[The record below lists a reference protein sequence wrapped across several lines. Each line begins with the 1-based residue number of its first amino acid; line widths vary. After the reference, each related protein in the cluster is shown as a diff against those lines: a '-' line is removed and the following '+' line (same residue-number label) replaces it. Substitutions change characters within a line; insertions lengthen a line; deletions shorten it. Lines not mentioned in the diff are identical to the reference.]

1 VVAVL
6 ESFSG
11 LMRFTSVAYLMFLA
25 LCVIVY
31 FALPGVRTR
40 AAFLLVV
47 SAAFYILLSPRTF
60 VVLLAVTAGSYLVG
74 LVLGH
79 PALAEDGPY
88 AALRSWLLG
97 SGIVVIVGVLVGY
110 KYLGF
115 FQEAASGLLSFSNLG
130 ATQSAAIKLLLPIGI
145 SFWTFQSIAYLVDI
159 YRGKTEPVRNPLM
172 YSLAVMFFPIVTA
185 GPITR
190 VQALTEQLEKKHRFS
205 YEGMQSGL
213 LLIGLGFFKKLM
225 IADRL
230 AVFVNTVF
238 DHPRNYTPESN
249 GMILLVAAVF
259 FAIQLYTDFSGY
271 VDIVRGSAR
280 LFGVE
285 LPLNFDAPYFS
296 RSVREFWRRWHMTL
310 MDWFRE
316 YIYIPL
322 GGNRRGKVRR
332 YFNLFV
338 VFVISGLWHGAG
350 FTYLVWG
357 VLNGVYV
364 VGGELLAPLNNRI
377 VRLLRV
383 DRDTLAHRAF
393 QTVFTFV
400 LVTIAWVFFRANTLS
415 DALYIVPRMF
425 SPTVWNLRDG
435 SLLQQGLTYSELLIA
450 LVSVAALG
458 VVEWASLNHTDLLAS
473 FNRQHVSF
481 RWATYYTLILVVVLF
496 GHYGGTYNPADFV
509 YFKF

>member
-1 VVAVL
+1 MVAFL
-6 ESFSG
+6 ESLSG
-11 LMRFTSVAYLMFLA
+11 LMRFTSVAYLAFLA
-25 LCVIVY
+25 ICVVVY

-40 AAFLLVV
+40 TAFLLLV
-47 SAAFYILLSPRTF
+47 SACFYLLLAPRAFL
-60 VVLLAVTAGSYLVG
+60 VLLAVTAGSYIMG
-74 LVLGH
+74 LALGH
-79 PALAEDGPY
+79 PAMGEDGPRR
-88 AALRSWLLG
+88 ALGSWLLG
-97 SGIVVIVGVLVGY
+97 FGIVAIVGVLVGY
-110 KYLGF
+110 KYLAF
-115 FQEAASGLLSFSNLG
+115 FQQVATGFLASAGGPASK
-130 ATQSAAIKLLLPIGI
+130 ATIALILPIGI

-159 YRGKTEPVRNPLM
+159 YKGKTEPVRNPLM

-190 VQALTEQLEKKHRFS
+190 VQVLTEQLEKKHHFS
-205 YEGMQSGL
+205 YEGLQSGL

-238 DHPRNYTPESN
+238 DHPRNYTSESN
-249 GMILLVAAVF
+249 GLVLLVAAVF

-285 LPLNFDAPYFS
+285 LPLNFNAPYFS

-332 YFNLFV
+332 YVNLFV
-338 VFVISGLWHGAG
+338 VFLVSGLWHGAG
-350 FTYLVWG
+350 FTYIVWG
-357 VLNGVYV
+357 MLNGIYV
-364 VGGELLAPLNNRI
+364 VMGGVLAPVNDRI
-377 VRLLRV
+377 VRFLRV
-383 DRDTLAHRAF
+383 NRDTFAHRLF
-393 QTVFTFV
+393 QTLLTFL
-400 LVTIAWVFFRANTLS
+400 LVTVGWVFFRSNSLS
-415 DALYIVPRMF
+415 DALYIIPCMF
-425 SPTVWNLRDG
+425 SPTIWIFRDG
-435 SLLQQGLTYSELLIA
+435 TMLQQGLTHSELLIA
-450 LVSVAALG
+450 LFSVGALG
-458 VVEWASLNHTDLLAS
+458 IVEWTSLKRDLLAS
-473 FNRQHVSF
+473 LNRQHISF
-481 RWATYYTLILVVVLF
+481 RWAMYYALILVIVVF

>member
-1 VVAVL
+1 MIAVL

-11 LMRFTSVAYLMFLA
+11 LMRFTSVAYLTFLA

-40 AAFLLVV
+40 TAFLLLV
-47 SAAFYILLSPRTF
+47 SAAFYVLLSPRTF
-60 VVLLAVTAGSYLVG
+60 VVLLAVTAGSYIVG
-74 LVLGH
+74 LALGH
-79 PALAEDGPY
+79 PALDDGGPRGVW
-88 AALRSWLLG
+88 RSWLLG
-97 SGIVVIVGVLVGY
+97 CGTVVIVGVLVGY

-115 FQEAASGLLSFSNLG
+115 FQQAAGGLLSFSGVG
-130 ATQSAAIKLLLPIGI
+130 APQSAAVRLLLPIGI

-159 YRGKTEPVRNPLM
+159 YKGKTKPVRNPLM

-190 VQALTEQLEKKHRFS
+190 VQALTEQLEKKHHFR
-205 YEGMQSGL
+205 YEDMQSGL

-238 DHPRNYTPESN
+238 DHPRNFTSESN
-249 GMILLVAAVF
+249 GMVLLVAAFF

-285 LPLNFDAPYFS
+285 LPLNFKAPYFS

-332 YFNLFV
+332 YFNLFA
-338 VFVISGLWHGAG
+338 VFVVSGLWHGAG

-357 VLNGVYV
+357 VLNGIYV
-364 VGGELLAPLNNRI
+364 VTGELLAPLNDRVVRFLRI
-377 VRLLRV
+377 
-383 DRDTLAHRAF
+383 DRSTFAHRLF
-393 QTVFTFV
+393 QTMLTFL
-400 LVTIAWVFFRANTLS
+400 LVTIAWVFFRANSLS
-415 DALYIVPRMF
+415 DALYILPRMF
-425 SPTVWNLRDG
+425 SPTIWIFRDG
-435 SLLQQGLTYSELLIA
+435 SLLRQGLTYSELLIA
-450 LVSVAALG
+450 LLSLTALG
-458 VVEWASLNHTDLLAS
+458 ILEWVSLKRDLLAS
-473 FNRQHVSF
+473 LNRQHITF
-481 RWATYYTLILVVVLF
+481 RWAAYYALILVVVVF